1 MRKAVSVLTTALS
14 LVVGL
19 VICEIIIRKVDGVPL
34 WPLRHPSLA
43 VAEYHPLLGWRH
55 REYLG
60 PGHRFITGAFG
71 MRMNSVGVR
80 PPEPGGIL
88 VVGDSFALGS
98 EVREHETFPAQLER
112 LLVRHVMNAAV
123 HGYGSEQM
131 ILNAEDLIPILQ
143 PSFLV
148 IGMMDVAINRA
159 GYEMTYG
166 DHRPWFDVSS
176 GELRHHNNP
185 VPRRLRS
192 RLGWLGHSY
201 LAVWITDHIESSGA
215 ARHVSVE
222 NDPAVVTCA
231 LLRRLK
237 VFTDAQSIPV
247 IMAMLYAGTD
257 RLAQTDKATEKVRP
271 TTVAKCG
278 AELGIEIVD
287 LWEPM
292 VAMARDDPDAY
303 RGLYNHRG
311 AHQEIWGHLSVAGNA
326 FVARQIAQRMRT
338 MIPVS
343 SAQGG
348 LPGN

>member
-1 MRKAVSVLTTALS
+1 MRKTISVLTIALS

-43 VAEYHPLLGWRH
+43 VAEYHPLLGWRQ

-71 MRMNSVGVR
+71 LRMNSVGVR

-88 VVGDSFALGS
+88 VVGDSFTLGS

-112 LLVRHVMNAAV
+112 QLGRQVMNAAV

-159 GYEMTYG
+159 GYEVTYG

-176 GELRHHNNP
+176 GELRHHNNRFHDDCAAVSAGWVIP
-185 VPRRLRS
+185 ISRSGSPITSKVPAPADMYPS
-192 RLGWLGHSY
+192 RM
-201 LAVWITDHIESSGA
+201 I
-215 ARHVSVE
+215 
-222 NDPAVVTCA
+222 
-231 LLRRLK
+231 
-237 VFTDAQSIPV
+237 
-247 IMAMLYAGTD
+247 
-257 RLAQTDKATEKVRP
+257 RLASLAPCCSGSRYSP
-271 TTVAKCG
+271 T
-278 AELGIEIVD
+278 
-287 LWEPM
+287 
-292 VAMARDDPDAY
+292 RD
-303 RGLYNHRG
+303 RFR
-311 AHQEIWGHLSVAGNA
+311 
-326 FVARQIAQRMRT
+326 
-338 MIPVS
+338 
-343 SAQGG
+343 
-348 LPGN
+348 